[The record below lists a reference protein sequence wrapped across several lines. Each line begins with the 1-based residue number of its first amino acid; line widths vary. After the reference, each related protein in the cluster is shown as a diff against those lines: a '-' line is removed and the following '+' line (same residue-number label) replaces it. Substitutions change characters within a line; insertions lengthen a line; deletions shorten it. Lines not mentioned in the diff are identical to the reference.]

1 MVVAHAVVVVAV
13 AKVAVMAAVVL
24 AQEARLVE
32 AGSRPVAASEAQT
45 MAALLE
51 AVAKVRVVV
60 EWHGS
65 LLMSIELE
73 EPCPVLAEVRPD
85 EQSAAWSGP
94 HQWACIQGSALH

>member
-13 AKVAVMAAVVL
+13 AKVAVMAAAVV
-24 AQEARLVE
+24 AHAEARLVE
-32 AGSRPVAASEAQT
+32 VGSRTVAASEAQT

-51 AVAKVRVVV
+51 AVAREVVV
-60 EWHGS
+60 WHGS

-73 EPCPVLAEVRPD
+73 EPCPVLAEVRLD

-94 HQWACIQGSALH
+94 HQWACIQGSVLH